1 MSEAKILGSV
11 KWFSNKKGYGFITP
25 DEGSR
30 VTEDIFVHQSVI
42 LSDGY
47 RTLDEG
53 WKVEFSLGE
62 DEDGKIKAENVTAPG
77 GGICTGPRSTRRRRD
92 GRRGN
97 EFPGTEAEGVEDSN
111 SAELAE
117 NSEQGQ
123 KNAGRRGRKF
133 REKGPKNPPQPFWH
147 EILSEDVKSALT
159 TKGIR
164 HSTGTIDV
172 AVGPARVKLGTR
184 GYSSTV
190 HADGVLAEGTFTCD
204 ESGLTVFDWKYA
216 LKFDTDWVP
225 MDDKSS
231 LIAQLTLTDEGVGS
245 VSTDETPEM
254 LWGDKPSDPR
264 SALEANDFQMR
275 RVILTTRKRR

>member
-1 MSEAKILGSV
+1 MTEAKIVGSV

-25 DEGSR
+25 EEGSR

-53 WKVEFSLGE
+53 WQVEFSLGE
-62 DEDGKIKAENVTAPG
+62 DEDGKIKAEDVTAPG

-92 GRRGN
+92 GRRGA
-97 EFPGTEAEGVEDSN
+97 ESAEGEGEEEFQSGEVD
-111 SAELAE
+111 E
-117 NSEQGQ
+117 NTEQSGR
-123 KNAGRRGRKF
+123 KNAGRRGRNF
-133 REKGPKNPPQPFWH
+133 ADKGPKNPPQPFWH
-147 EILSEDVKSALT
+147 EILSGDVEAALD

-184 GYSSTV
+184 GYSSMV
-190 HADGVLAEGTFTCD
+190 HADGILAEGTFTCD
-204 ESGLTVFDWKYA
+204 EDGLTVFDWKSV
-216 LKFDTDWVP
+216 LKFEDDWVP
-225 MDDKSS
+225 LDDKSL
-231 LIAQLTLTDEGVGS
+231 LISQLTLTDENVGS
-245 VSTDETPEM
+245 VSTEETPEM
-254 LWGDKPSDPR
+254 LWGDNPTEPR
-264 SALEANDFQMR
+264 AALEINGFQMR